1 MGCHFLSLA
10 DMYCPDQVFPSR
22 LNSKVHSVCT
32 KDPVQVPATSRATLP
47 GAATEDAGA
56 ASVMQTARHD
66 IVAEAKLD
74 RLNIESS

>member
-1 MGCHFLSLA
+1 
-10 DMYCPDQVFPSR
+10 
-22 LNSKVHSVCT
+22 
-32 KDPVQVPATSRATLP
+32 VPATSRATLP

-74 RLNIESS
+74 RVNIESS